1 MTDAPLQLSY
11 REGGP
16 VISVKALPAGEE
28 SLDLR
33 IYHTGGSLVQRHRLT
48 EGETLDLTGLNPG
61 IYILSARGRQFC
73 WTQKIR
79 RL

>member
-1 MTDAPLQLSY
+1 MGPEWLRGYGVPALCAAYGRGAAIETADLTEAPLQLSG
-11 REGGP
+11 RGGGP

-48 EGETLDLTGLNPG
+48 EG
-61 IYILSARGRQFC
+61 
-73 WTQKIR
+73 
-79 RL
+79 